1 MKKSAPIRIASLI
14 NARTATVESDYLGR
28 PSGQKQPRPSLGD
41 IKTEIAI
48 KRVMGFEPTTF
59 SLGSCAEPVESPANS
74 LIKGA
79 SDKRVALT
87 VAPDSTFPTTFD
99 PQITHLLELFS
110 NANAA
115 QRSAILT
122 VVEAI
127 VGTAPMGMTHD

>member
-1 MKKSAPIRIASLI
+1 
-14 NARTATVESDYLGR
+14 
-28 PSGQKQPRPSLGD
+28 
-41 IKTEIAI
+41 
-48 KRVMGFEPTTF
+48 
-59 SLGSCAEPVESPANS
+59 